1 MPQKISEITRRDL
14 WEVLADVQWWGR
26 LDEIAFLKRLY
37 SLDFLPSTD
46 NRRHDAEGDIFQHRV
61 ANNDW
66 ADDWVFSDD
75 RFELANGPDETLLK
89 FLSEML
95 HPAVRKPEEAA
106 RLASAINPLL
116 RADGYQVVP
125 TGAVSGR
132 PVYGWETIDADPA
145 DPDVHFTKDLRPLMA
160 TLAELAEHG
169 GDEVEREVLKV
180 ARAKLEEPEYDS
192 WDGGT
197 YYYTLKLVVP
207 PAVFARLGNRL
218 NEMEQHL
225 STRVG
230 QVHRGTDRRRIT
242 AVVIQPGQVSAAT
255 REGSTAVD
263 VGPLTFWTPN
273 HFKLFLSHVSTSK
286 QRAAAL
292 RQALSKFHIS
302 AFVAHET
309 IDPGEL
315 WQREIEKALRTMDAL
330 AAIVTPDF
338 HGSNWTDQE
347 IGFALGRD
355 VYVLPIRKGKDPYGF
370 LGEVQGLQGEGKFVP
385 AVADEVFLALTR
397 HQRTRERMH
406 EVLVKAFEE
415 SAAGYQ
421 AVGTFKLIE
430 RAGSFSKPLLRRL
443 EAAATNNRNVASISA
458 RVKQMASA
466 R

>member
-1 MPQKISEITRRDL
+1 MPQRISEITRRDL
-14 WEVLADVQWWGR
+14 WEVLAGVQWWGR
-26 LDEIAFLKRLY
+26 LDEIAFLRRLY
-37 SLDFLPSTD
+37 VLDFMGSTD
-46 NRRHDAEGDIFQHRV
+46 GRYHDAEGDIFQHRV

-66 ADDWVFSDD
+66 ADDWVFSDE
-75 RFELANGPDETLLK
+75 RFQLTNGPDETLLK

-95 HPAVRKPEEAA
+95 HPAVRRPEEGA

-116 RADGYQVVP
+116 RADGYQIVP

-132 PVYGWETIDADPA
+132 PVYGWETIDTDPV
-145 DPDVHFTKDLRPLMA
+145 DPDVHFTNDLRPLMA

-169 GDEVEREVLKV
+169 GDEVEREVLK
-180 ARAKLEEPEYDS
+180 AAHAKLDEPEYDN
-192 WDGGT
+192 WAGGT

-207 PAVFARLGNRL
+207 PAVFARLGARL
-218 NEMEQHL
+218 NEMEEHL

-242 AVVIQPGQVSAAT
+242 AVVIQPGQVSAGT
-255 REGSTAVD
+255 KKGSPAVD
-263 VGPLTFWTPN
+263 MGPLTFWTPG

-347 IGFALGRD
+347 VGFALGRD

-370 LGEVQGLQGEGKFVP
+370 IGEVQGLQGEGKYVP

-397 HQRTRERMH
+397 HPKTRERMH

-415 SAAGYQ
+415 CAAGHQ

-430 RAGSFSKPLLRRL
+430 RAGTLSKPLLRRL
-443 EAAATNNRNVASISA
+443 EAAVTNNRNAASISA

>member
-1 MPQKISEITRRDL
+1 MPTS
-14 WEVLADVQWWGR
+14 
-26 LDEIAFLKRLY
+26 
-37 SLDFLPSTD
+37 
-46 NRRHDAEGDIFQHRV
+46 
-61 ANNDW
+61 
-66 ADDWVFSDD
+66 
-75 RFELANGPDETLLK
+75 
-89 FLSEML
+89 
-95 HPAVRKPEEAA
+95 
-106 RLASAINPLL
+106 
-116 RADGYQVVP
+116 
-125 TGAVSGR
+125 AVSGR
-132 PVYGWETIDADPA
+132 PVYGWETIDAAPA
-145 DPDVHFTKDLRPLMA
+145 DSDVPFTKDLRPLMA

-169 GDEVEREVLKV
+169 GDELEREVLKV
-180 ARAKLEEPEYDS
+180 AQAKLEEPEYDN

-197 YYYTLKLVVP
+197 YYYILRLVVP

-242 AVVIQPGQVSAAT
+242 AVVIQPAQVSAAT
-255 REGSTAVD
+255 RKGLTTAD
-263 VGPLTFWTPN
+263 VGPLTFWTPG

-286 QRAAAL
+286 HRAAAL
-292 RQALSKFHIS
+292 RQALSQFHIS

-315 WQREIEKALRTMDAL
+315 WQREIEKALLTMDAL

-370 LGEVQGLQGEGKFVP
+370 IGEVQGLQGEGKYVP
-385 AVADEVFLALTR
+385 AVADEVFQALTR
-397 HQRTRERMH
+397 HQKTRERMH

-430 RAGSFSKPLLRRL
+430 RAGTLSKPLLQRL

-458 RVKQMASA
+458 RVTQMASS